1 MRLDAATFD
10 RMFDK
15 VPGFGKAI
23 AKELSQRLSEA
34 SAQMALPLYDKDVGT
49 ISNEVRA
56 LIPLELV
63 QRHRVL
69 PLEIKGN
76 QLLIGLVD
84 DPTSQTIN
92 AIKTHLPSMELQQ
105 VRVTAQ
111 FFNTFMGQT
120 GGLENTLPKTKTEV
134 KPVKSNPVLDK
145 LLQRMVSEG
154 ASDLHLSGA
163 KPRWRVDGDILTLED
178 GHLLGEEEVYT
189 LFKPI
194 MDQRNID
201 EFDAINDT
209 DLPTPLKVLPAF
221 DVTCFEIDGALARF
235 LDRSQVRS

>member
-1 MRLDAATFD
+1 MQEVQHSSDILAKVTGALQKTNLFSGLSPDILNQLVNKATLIRFEAQDVVVTTGGPSDSFFVVIAGEVIVLKGMPDSGTELCRLGASETIGEMGVLLGESRSASVVAHKPSLLMRLDAATFD

-105 VRVTAQ
+105 VRVTAH
-111 FFNTFMGQT
+111 F
-120 GGLENTLPKTKTEV
+120 L
-134 KPVKSNPVLDK
+134 
-145 LLQRMVSEG
+145 
-154 ASDLHLSGA
+154 
-163 KPRWRVDGDILTLED
+163 I
-178 GHLLGEEEVYT
+178 
-189 LFKPI
+189 
-194 MDQRNID
+194 
-201 EFDAINDT
+201 
-209 DLPTPLKVLPAF
+209 PLWGKQA
-221 DVTCFEIDGALARF
+221 D
-235 LDRSQVRS
+235 